1 MMKQH
6 QIIILVIAAIT
17 GVMIF
22 QQQSFAQTSE
32 PKEST
37 VNSKYLTIKDVRF
50 RDEGF
55 GSSSITGTI
64 VNKSTSDISFA
75 QIFAALYDQN
85 NNLITTQSG
94 LVDVSSLKPGDNSAF
109 KVSLF
114 GLSSADT
121 VDHYTVMPG
130 GTPS

>member
-32 PKEST
+32 PKAST

-75 QIFAALYDQN
+75 QVFAALYDQN